1 MRLFKIR
8 GNKNTKVSS
17 IIKDDGEEVIISAI
31 SSKLAYIY
39 SPRKPIRAV
48 FAALVSVD
56 YRYAE
61 IRIFEDWLS
70 FNKLND
76 YICSKCFFWERAA
89 YFLGFDKEKEKVF
102 LGFFEIGGGCVSF
115 NELNDYIFSKCFL
128 FFGKYWFVFYRGGF
142 FWSWVFFVFVFV
154 LFFGN
159 IL

>member
-31 SSKLAYIY
+31 SSKFAYIY

-61 IRIFEDWLS
+61 IRIFED
-70 FNKLND
+70 
-76 YICSKCFFWERAA
+76 
-89 YFLGFDKEKEKVF
+89 
-102 LGFFEIGGGCVSF
+102 
-115 NELNDYIFSKCFL
+115 
-128 FFGKYWFVFYRGGF
+128 
-142 FWSWVFFVFVFV
+142 
-154 LFFGN
+154 
-159 IL
+159 